1 MGKKILLAE
10 DEKDVA
16 MVTATPLI
24 KMGYDVI
31 IAANG
36 EEALNRIRVSQPDL
50 ILLDYLMPRLDGREV
65 CRRIKGDARLKNIP
79 IIVLTASQTENLSQ
93 LLEEAQV
100 DDYLVKPYQ
109 IEDLIK
115 KIKRILG

>member
-1 MGKKILLAE
+1 MTQKILLAE

-16 MVTATPLI
+16 LVTATPLI

-36 EEALNRIRVSQPDL
+36 EETLKQIDKSRPDL
-50 ILLDYLMPRLDGREV
+50 ILLDYLMPLLDGQEV
-65 CRRIKGDARLKNIP
+65 CRRIKGDKRFKNIP
-79 IIVLTASQTENLSQ
+79 IIILTASQTENVSQ
-93 LLEEAQV
+93 LFEELQV
-100 DDYLVKPYQ
+100 DDYLLKPYQ
-109 IEDLIK
+109 IEDLVK